1 MMIEIDGAEGE
12 GGGQI
17 FRCALGLATLTG
29 KEIRVV
35 NIRSNRPNPGLAG
48 QHLTAVKGVAQ
59 LSDARVEGA
68 SIGSRELTFL
78 PGKIKGGRYR
88 LDIGTAGSVTLVL
101 QACLLAA
108 CRSDSEITLELTGGT
123 NVRWSPPVDFYE
135 FVLLPLL
142 DRMGMKVRMEV
153 LLRGFYPEGG
163 GRVVATISPVKQL
176 RQLDLE
182 KRGDLIGVEGASF
195 VQNLTKEVAQR
206 MAIQVRKRIITTV
219 PKVRVDVRQ
228 GRSAGAG
235 VFLCAKYANTVLSGD
250 SLGEKGI
257 PSEKVADMAVDALQ
271 KEMWS
276 EASLDVHAAD
286 QLPPYMVLAGG
297 PSRFR
302 VRKMTGHMQSQ
313 IDLIL
318 KFFDAWIEAEGKEG
332 SIMIQV
338 KPNRT

>member
-1 MMIEIDGAEGE
+1 MIEIDGAEGE

-17 FRCALGLATLTG
+17 FRCALGLAALTG
-29 KEIRVV
+29 KDIRVV
-35 NIRSNRPNPGLAG
+35 NIRANRPNPGLAG

-78 PGKIKGGRYR
+78 PGKVKGGRYR

-135 FVLLPLL
+135 FVFLPLL
-142 DRMGMKVRMEV
+142 GQMGIKVRMEILV
-153 LLRGFYPEGG
+153 RGFYPEGG
-163 GRVVATISPVKQL
+163 GRVVATISPSNQIKP
-176 RQLDLE
+176 LDLE
-182 KRGDLIGVEGASF
+182 KRGEFVGVEGVSY
-195 VQNLTKEVAQR
+195 VQNLAKEIAQR

-219 PKVRVDVRQ
+219 PKVRVDVRK
-228 GRSAGAG
+228 GRSSGAG
-235 VFLCAKYANTVLSGD
+235 VFLNAKYSNTVLSGD
-250 SLGEKGI
+250 GLGERGI
-257 PSEKVADMAVDALQ
+257 LSEKVADMAVDALQ

-276 EASLDVHAAD
+276 EATLDVHAAD
-286 QLPPYMVLAGG
+286 QILPYMMMANG

-302 VRKMTGHMQSQ
+302 VREMTGHLRSQ
-313 IDLIL
+313 IDLVL
-318 KFFDAWIEAEGKEG
+318 KFFDAEIEADGKEG
-332 SIMIQV
+332 SILVQV
-338 KPNRT
+338 KPSRT